1 MEFDLENPLTGC
13 TTEQQPETIPDLFFS
28 ASDHMPSLI
37 ISQTSDFHICFRQ
50 EAISL
55 ALQVQNP
62 DILFFFSFCSVSS
75 NTVVVGQAQY
85 SCDLDP
91 LVAYLAV
98 NYIDRFMS
106 KKEIQQGKPWVL
118 KLLVASCLSLAAKM
132 MNTHFSASDFQREQG
147 FIFDTKTINQMELL
161 VLNALDWRMRSI
173 TPFSFLSFFISLLE
187 PKDPP
192 LKQALKDRASEFIFK
207 AQHEIKLLEFEPSII
222 AASSLIVASHELL
235 PMQYSSSFKTS
246 ILSCQHVNK
255 EKLLACSNAMQEM
268 VERAGYESVSSTRT
282 ALSVLDQ
289 HYNKSVT
296 DTSTSTSTITSVGMS
311 MTPGKREI
319 KRRKLN
325 NHFNENKVGFSQR

>member
-55 ALQVQNP
+55 AL
-62 DILFFFSFCSVSS
+62 
-75 NTVVVGQAQY
+75 QAQY

-132 MNTHFSASDFQREQG
+132 MNTHFSASDFQSFEQREQG